1 MADELVPLW
10 LRTFDRLLPVATQ
23 FILHGTIDDLWPLP
37 VDQAEALI
45 PEQEPNGTD
54 WNLSAP
60 NRDAAATGP
69 EPGPSL
75 HPTSTVDAVWRT
87 LRTAGY
93 RFLLRWDPVTQLLT
107 SHADGDADIAARMF
121 GVDELP
127 IEVTR
132 TRLGELIRGFSDR
145 REHRGAIVIELAS
158 RLMTDHSQPNEDDTR
173 FFAACQLSASRA
185 GPARWEAGRTAALLN
200 PVIWVAHRDT
210 DLPAWFLSDT
220 PGLRSLHLQRPD
232 LGSRRAICA
241 TFASAAPGWS
251 AGDASQ
257 RSRFVETLAEQTDGF
272 SSTDLLR
279 VFPLMAD
286 RSLGL
291 DDVTEAVTVHRSG
304 VLENPWKREALRRRL
319 RNSPQSPAGGQF
331 GTDDG
336 VVAESRISDRVLGQ
350 SRSVAKVLD
359 VLKRSATGLTAAH
372 KGEAS
377 GPRGVLFL
385 AGPTGVGKTELAKAV
400 TELIYGSQDAMI
412 RFDMSEFSSEYAEA
426 RLTGAPPGYIGHDA
440 GGELT
445 DAVRNR
451 PFSLVLL
458 DEIDKAHN
466 RILDNFLQ
474 ILDDGRL
481 TDSHGR
487 TVDFRE
493 TLLVFTSNLGVTG
506 HRDTPAGGDLAH
518 PDNSPQVNERIIRDY
533 IDRFFTTEL
542 QRPELLNRIGDNVLV
557 LDYIDNETGQRI
569 LDRMLAKVVNTVER
583 EQQIVVDL
591 KPVREQL
598 SQRCLADQTLRFGG
612 RGIGNV
618 LEGCLVNPLAR
629 ALFDDSTRTSV
640 QVTDVYTD
648 EHGIAQLSLT

>member
-1 MADELVPLW
+1 MGDELTPLW

-23 FILHGTIDDLWPLP
+23 FILHGSIDDLWPLP
-37 VDQAEALI
+37 VERAGSDTSGQVA
-45 PEQEPNGTD
+45 
-54 WNLSAP
+54 S
-60 NRDAAATGP
+60 DA
-69 EPGPSL
+69 GPSDGEADRDTGETTL
-75 HPTSTVDAVWRT
+75 DAEPSLAPTYTVDAVWRT
-87 LRTAGY
+87 LSAAGY
-93 RFLLRWDPVTQLLT
+93 RFLLRWDPVTQRLT

-121 GVDELP
+121 GLDAVP
-127 IEVTR
+127 VEVTR
-132 TRLGELIRGFSDR
+132 TRLGELIRAFADR

-158 RLMTDHSQPNEDDTR
+158 RLMTDHSQPNEEDTR
-173 FFAACQLSASRA
+173 FFAACQLSASRV
-185 GPARWEAGRTAALLN
+185 GPARREVGRTAALLN

-220 PGLRSLHLQRPD
+220 PGLRSLRLERPD
-232 LGSRRAICA
+232 LGSRRAICTA
-241 TFASAAPGWS
+241 FASAAPGWS
-251 AGDASQ
+251 EADEVQ
-257 RSRFVETLAEQTDGF
+257 RSWFVDTLAEETDGF
-272 SSTDLLR
+272 SSADLLR

-291 DDVTEAVTVHRSG
+291 EDVTEAVTVHRSG
-304 VLENPWKREALRRRL
+304 VLENPWKREALRLRL
-319 RNSPQSPAGGQF
+319 RGSSARPTGGQADL
-331 GTDDG
+331 DDDVG
-336 VVAESRISDRVLGQ
+336 AETRIRDRVLGQ
-350 SRSVAKVLD
+350 SRAVAKVLD

-372 KGEAS
+372 KSEAS

-426 RLTGAPPGYIGHDA
+426 RLIGAPPGYIGHDA

-458 DEIDKAHN
+458 DEIDKADN

-506 HRDTPAGGDLAH
+506 PQDAPDGDDLAH
-518 PDNSPQVNERIIRDY
+518 PDNPAEVNERIIRDY
-533 IDRFFTTEL
+533 IDRFFTEQL
-542 QRPELLNRIGDNVLV
+542 QRPELLNRIGDNILV
-557 LDYIDNETGQRI
+557 LDYIDPETGQRI
-569 LDRMLAKVVNTVER
+569 LDRMLNKVVATVER
-583 EQQIVVDL
+583 EQQVSVDL
-591 KPVREQL
+591 EPVRDQL
-598 SQRCLADQTLRFGG
+598 SQRCLEDLRFGG

-629 ALFDDSTRTSV
+629 ELFDRGSQSPV
-640 QVTDVYTD
+640 QVTELYTD
-648 EHGIAQLSLT
+648 EHGISQLSLT